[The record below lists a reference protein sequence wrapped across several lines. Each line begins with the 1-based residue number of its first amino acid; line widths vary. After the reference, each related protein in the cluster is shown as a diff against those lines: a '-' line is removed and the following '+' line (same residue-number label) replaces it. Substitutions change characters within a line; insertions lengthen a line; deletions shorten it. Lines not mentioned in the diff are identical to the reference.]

1 MPTMDSAAH
10 DRPLQRRLRRDPNL
24 DLIRALA
31 VLTVVTVHAA
41 HIFGRP
47 QLAPMKLGFAAIDA
61 FFCLSGFLVGQILL
75 REPVNPSAYGRFLKA
90 RWARSLPPYYIVLLG
105 GLAAGSLIGWPW
117 TLDDFE
123 GRFWRYLFFI
133 QNGGDVTRRPL
144 SVSWSLCIE
153 EQFYL
158 TLPIAFLVIRT
169 ARSRAL
175 LMVALILL
183 VNIWRFSS
191 PHGWYFTAAVRGD
204 AICYGV
210 LLALLKTE
218 FPETFQRWR
227 KTIGRLLPVVLVL
240 IVLLA
245 TAPIPTLVFSS
256 LFNPL
261 LALFMAAFEGRES
274 VPRAA
279 LSIVSWL
286 ARISYSTYLFHLD
299 FVILPLAEY
308 SPLVQ
313 LVLFLPAS
321 LLLGTIGQRL
331 LEEPSYRLRD
341 RWLGSERA
349 PSR

>member
-1 MPTMDSAAH
+1 MQAMDSATH
-10 DRPLQRRLRRDPNL
+10 GGPPQRRLRRDPNL

-31 VLTVVTVHAA
+31 ALTVVTVHAA
-41 HIFGRP
+41 QIFGYP
-47 QLAPMKLGFAAIDA
+47 HLAPMKIGFAAIDA

-75 REPVNPSAYGRFLKA
+75 REPVNPSSYGRFLQA

-105 GLAAGSLIGWPW
+105 GLAAGSWTGWPW

-123 GRFWRYLFFI
+123 GRFWRYLLFI
-133 QNGGDVTRRPL
+133 QNGGDVTGRPL

-158 TLPIAFLVIRT
+158 TLPIAFLVIRA

-175 LMVALILL
+175 LMAALILL
-183 VNIWRFSS
+183 VNVWRFYS
-191 PHGWYFTAAVRGD
+191 PQGWYFTAVVRGD

-218 FPETFQRWR
+218 WPAMYQRWR
-227 KTIGRLLPVVLVL
+227 ETLGRVLPVVLVL

-245 TAPIPTLVFSS
+245 AAPIPSLVFSS

-261 LALFMAAFEGRES
+261 LALFMMAFEGRES
-274 VPRAA
+274 VPPAG
-279 LSIVSWL
+279 LPIVSWL

-308 SPLVQ
+308 PPLVQ
-313 LVLFLPAS
+313 LVLFLPAA

-341 RWLGSERA
+341 WWLGSERA